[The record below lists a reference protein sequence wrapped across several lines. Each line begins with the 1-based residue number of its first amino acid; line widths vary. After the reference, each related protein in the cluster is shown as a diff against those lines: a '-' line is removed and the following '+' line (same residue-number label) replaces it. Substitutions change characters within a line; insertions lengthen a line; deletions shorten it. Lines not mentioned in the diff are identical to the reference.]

1 MKFGQTRVLQTA
13 KGKIAVGI
21 ALIFF
26 GVVAILAA
34 PSTADKLLCGII
46 VLTGAALIV
55 LGIRHDRM
63 EKKQFRDNSK
73 EAK

>member
-1 MKFGQTRVLQTA
+1 MKFGQTHVLNTA

-34 PSTADKLLCGII
+34 PSTADKLLCGVI
-46 VLTGAALIV
+46 VLIGAALIV
-55 LGIRHDRM
+55 LGIRQDRT
-63 EKKQFRDNSK
+63 EKNQFRNHSK

>member
-34 PSTADKLLCGII
+34 PTATDKLICSLI

-55 LGIRHDRM
+55 LGIRQDRT
-63 EKKQFRDNSK
+63 EKKQFRDHSK

>member
-34 PSTADKLLCGII
+34 PTATDKLICGLI
-46 VLTGAALIV
+46 VLTGVALIV
-55 LGIRHDRM
+55 LGIRQNRT
-63 EKKQFRDNSK
+63 EKNQFRDYSK

>member
-1 MKFGQTRVLQTA
+1 MRFGQTHVFKTA
-13 KGKIAVGI
+13 KGKLAVGI

-34 PSTADKLLCGII
+34 PTATDKLICGLI
-46 VLTGAALIV
+46 VLTGVALIV
-55 LGIRHDRM
+55 LGIRQNRT
-63 EKKQFRDNSK
+63 EKNQFRDHSK

>member
-13 KGKIAVGI
+13 KGKLAVGV

-34 PSTADKLLCGII
+34 PSTSDKLLCGLI
-46 VLTGAALIV
+46 VLTGAALIG
-55 LGIRHDRM
+55 LGIRQDRT
-63 EKKQFRDNSK
+63 EKNPFRDHSK

>member
-34 PSTADKLLCGII
+34 PSTADKLLCGVI
-46 VLTGAALIV
+46 VLIGAALIV
-55 LGIRHDRM
+55 LGIRQDRT
-63 EKKQFRDNSK
+63 EKNQFRNHSK
-73 EAK
+73 KAK

>member
-1 MKFGQTRVLQTA
+1 MKFGQTHVFKTA

-26 GVVAILAA
+26 GAVAILAA
-34 PSTADKLLCGII
+34 PSTTDKLLCGLI
-46 VLTGAALIV
+46 VLTGAALIG
-55 LGIRHDRM
+55 LGIRQDRT
-63 EKKQFRDNSK
+63 EKNPFRDHSK

>member
-1 MKFGQTRVLQTA
+1 MKFGQTHVLNTA
-13 KGKIAVGI
+13 EGKIAVGI

-34 PSTADKLLCGII
+34 PSTADKLLCGVI
-46 VLTGAALIV
+46 VLIGAALIV
-55 LGIRHDRM
+55 LGIRQDRT
-63 EKKQFRDNSK
+63 EKNQFRNHSK